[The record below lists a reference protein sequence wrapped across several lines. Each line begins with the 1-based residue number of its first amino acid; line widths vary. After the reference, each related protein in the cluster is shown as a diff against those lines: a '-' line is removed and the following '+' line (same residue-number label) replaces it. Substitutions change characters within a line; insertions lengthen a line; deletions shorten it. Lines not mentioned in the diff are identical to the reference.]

1 MKICNKCGKQYTD
14 DMAFC
19 GKCGA
24 PLENLIEG
32 RVCPSC
38 HRNFGDQQ
46 VSFCPYCGVGLV
58 TQSVNSTVA
67 TPINTNKNY
76 NSAPVTQG
84 EAATNNEKKSSF
96 FSYDNLFTPDGRR
109 GRLNYLLVNMFLG
122 FVYGALEKI
131 VTFVFRSSDT
141 AFLVAALVLT
151 IAYAYPLY
159 CNLAKRFHDLDKP
172 SSWAAVF
179 VIVSILANII
189 NPVYGIFVGLVLN
202 IYPQFF
208 KGTEGPNQ
216 YGEDPIK
223 DA

>member
-1 MKICNKCGKQYTD
+1 MKICNKCGKQYSD
-14 DMAFC
+14 EMAFC
-19 GKCGA
+19 GTCGL
-24 PLENLIEG
+24 PLANLVEG

-46 VSFCPYCGVGLV
+46 VSFCPYCGVNLV
-58 TQSVNSTVA
+58 TQPVNSTAA
-67 TPINTNKNY
+67 TPINTNNNY
-76 NSAPVTQG
+76 HSVPITPVKT
-84 EAATNNEKKSSF
+84 ATNTENNSSF
-96 FSYDNLFTPDGRR
+96 FSHDYLFKPDGRR
-109 GRLNYLLVNMFLG
+109 GRLNYLFVNMFLG

-131 VTFVFRSSDT
+131 TSYIFRSSDT
-141 AFLVAALVLT
+141 ALLVVLLVLT
-151 IAYAYPLY
+151 VAYAYPLY

-216 YGEDPIK
+216 YGEEP
-223 DA
+223 A

>member
-1 MKICNKCGKQYTD
+1 MKICNKCGMQYSN
-14 DMAFC
+14 DMVFC
-19 GKCGA
+19 GKCGI
-24 PLENLIEG
+24 PLTDLVEG

-46 VSFCPYCGVGLV
+46 VSFCPYCGVSLV

-67 TPINTNKNY
+67 TPINTNNNY
-76 NSAPVTQG
+76 NYAPITQM
-84 EAATNNEKKSSF
+84 EATTNTENNSSF
-96 FSYDNLFTPDGRR
+96 FSYDYLFRPDGRR
-109 GRLNYLLVNMFLG
+109 GRLNYLFVNMFLG

-131 VTFVFRSSDT
+131 TSFIFRSSDT
-141 AFLVAALVLT
+141 ALLVALIVLT

-189 NPVYGIFVGLVLN
+189 NPGYGIFVGLALN

-208 KGTEGPNQ
+208 KGTEGTNQ
-216 YGEDPIK
+216 YGEEP
-223 DA
+223 A